1 MELDTALRRQALLTA
16 YAQKAIA
23 LSLSAAGGLLARRAA
38 LVIDRP
44 DAYFARMLASLM
56 EGKDGLG
63 SLTVMERTFGILPF
77 DSWGVLAALSE
88 YTGTPNPT
96 VEELYEAAAR
106 SSFRDASGQPSV
118 SKDYMTVFELM
129 ARADGDE
136 APFNVERV
144 FNGLTG
150 AIEQVGL
157 GAVPEWN
164 TLWRTALTKSLQWKA
179 ASRDERAALDEIMEL
194 LGAFSLSEATA
205 QQIKSVYSQR
215 SGRVNEKYAQDHG
228 FESCLHFF

>member
-1 MELDTALRRQALLTA
+1 M
-16 YAQKAIA
+16 
-23 LSLSAAGGLLARRAA
+23 
-38 LVIDRP
+38 
-44 DAYFARMLASLM
+44 
-56 EGKDGLG
+56 
-63 SLTVMERTFGILPF
+63 
-77 DSWGVLAALSE
+77 
-88 YTGTPNPT
+88 
-96 VEELYEAAAR
+96 EELYEAAAR

-118 SKDYMTVFELM
+118 SKDYMTVFEIM

-164 TLWRTALTKSLQWKA
+164 TLWRTALAKSLKWKA
-179 ASRDERAALDEIMEL
+179 AGRVERAALDEIMEL

-205 QQIKSVYSQR
+205 QQIKSVYSKR
-215 SGRVNEKYAQDHG
+215 SVFVAPVLPEGKLFHPQQSQTFVCLPAPAPPAPQGAQKKGKESAGLRRGGQSSGGAG
-228 FESCLHFF
+228 FGMGAPGGGSGHVFFVERLTMAKCM

>member
-1 MELDTALRRQALLTA
+1 MRKKPFRCLYPRLVG
-16 YAQKAIA
+16 
-23 LSLSAAGGLLARRAA
+23 SSPGVPPW

-77 DSWGVLAALSE
+77 DSWGILAALSE

-96 VEELYEAAAR
+96 VEELYEAMAR

-136 APFNVERV
+136 APFNVEKV

-157 GAVPEWN
+157 GVVPEWN
-164 TLWRTALTKSLQWKA
+164 TLWRTALTKSLKWKA
-179 ASRDERAALDEIMEL
+179 AGRVERAALDEIMEL

-215 SGRVNEKYAQDHG
+215 SVFVAPVLPEGELFHPQQ
-228 FESCLHFF
+228 

>member
-1 MELDTALRRQALLTA
+1 
-16 YAQKAIA
+16 
-23 LSLSAAGGLLARRAA
+23 
-38 LVIDRP
+38 
-44 DAYFARMLASLM
+44 MLASLM

-96 VEELYEAAAR
+96 VEELYKAAAR

-136 APFNVERV
+136 APFNVEKV

-150 AIEQVGL
+150 AIE
-157 GAVPEWN
+157 
-164 TLWRTALTKSLQWKA
+164 
-179 ASRDERAALDEIMEL
+179 
-194 LGAFSLSEATA
+194 
-205 QQIKSVYSQR
+205 
-215 SGRVNEKYAQDHG
+215 
-228 FESCLHFF
+228 